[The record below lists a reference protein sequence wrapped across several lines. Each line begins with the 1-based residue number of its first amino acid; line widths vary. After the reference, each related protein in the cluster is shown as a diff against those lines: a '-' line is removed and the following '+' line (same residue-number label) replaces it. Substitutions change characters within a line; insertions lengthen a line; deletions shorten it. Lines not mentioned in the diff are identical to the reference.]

1 MPIDNLF
8 LVFLAADSHFNT
20 HSACQL
26 IGCVAWKVQ
35 RREEATWGS
44 GREEQKDALMG
55 GMEHLSKVYLQ
66 PLRRRG
72 IDAGTDSESKVL
84 PRAENQKYD
93 MDGVGWSGC

>member
-1 MPIDNLF
+1 
-8 LVFLAADSHFNT
+8 
-20 HSACQL
+20 
-26 IGCVAWKVQ
+26 
-35 RREEATWGS
+35 
-44 GREEQKDALMG
+44 MG
-55 GMEHLSKVYLQ
+55 GIEHLSKVYLQ